1 MKVKELLKQ
10 YQHLNRKQSRQEYQD
25 QPPEDNF
32 RPTHTRTLTLEEI
45 SAAEYL
51 HLQRQ
56 AEKENFKQMF

>member
-10 YQHLNRKQSRQEYQD
+10 YQQLSRKHKRQEYQD
-25 QPPEDNF
+25 QTQEDSY
-32 RPTHTRTLTLEEI
+32 RPTHTRTPTLEEI

-51 HLQRQ
+51 NLQRQ

>member
-10 YQHLNRKQSRQEYQD
+10 YQQLNRKHKREEYQD

-32 RPTHTRTLTLEEI
+32 RPTHTRTPNLEEI